1 MSSQKKILVIGS
13 NGQIGTVLI
22 KKLCEKYGYDN
33 VIGSD
38 IKHPDKQIKFIFEA
52 CSVLDKDKLEQIIDK
67 YKITDVYLLA
77 AYLSAK
83 GEKNINQAW
92 DLNINGLLN
101 ILNFAKE
108 EKIKKFF
115 GLVQLQYLAH
125 PHLKLMSSS
134 MIKQNLSLFT
144 ALVN

>member
-52 CSVLDKDKLEQIIDK
+52 CSVLDKDKLEQIIDN

-108 EKIKKFF
+108 EKNKKNF
-115 GLVQLQYLAH
+115 LA
-125 PHLKLMSSS
+125 
-134 MIKQNLSLFT
+134 
-144 ALVN
+144 

>member
-52 CSVLDKDKLEQIIDK
+52 CSVLDKDKLEQIIEK

-77 AYLSAK
+77 AYHSAK

-108 EKIKKFF
+108 EKINLWAK
-115 GLVQLQYLAH
+115 
-125 PHLKLMSSS
+125 SS
-134 MIKQNLSLFT
+134 ND
-144 ALVN
+144 